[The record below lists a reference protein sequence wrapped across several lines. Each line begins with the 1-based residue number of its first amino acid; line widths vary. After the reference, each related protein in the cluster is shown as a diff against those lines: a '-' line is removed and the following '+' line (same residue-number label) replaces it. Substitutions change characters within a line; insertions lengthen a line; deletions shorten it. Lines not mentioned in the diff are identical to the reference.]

1 MLSFLFFVLFIS
13 AALTGALSARNA
25 DAFNETSLQN
35 ESSVQEDQ
43 APLSDT
49 DSPQDASL
57 PQEGETVK
65 KAAKSDDNRIVV
77 KGSRKKKSSS
87 DGTAAQSS
95 VNSKEIEEKQS
106 ITTGD
111 AVKEMPGVYVNGDG
125 RTGQSQ
131 FLFVRGFRS
140 ADVLVLIDGVEIRNP
155 LSPNGAADL
164 SMSPENIAK
173 IELFKGPQPVL
184 YGSGALAGVLDIRT
198 KKGHGRPK
206 FTASAST
213 AVLDMSNSRYIPD
226 TVNASANLSG
236 SEKRFYYSGGG
247 SFFYTKGISM
257 ADSYKDVK
265 ENLYTK
271 RPDNDPVIKGS
282 VYFRGGVDIDSE
294 NTWEMI
300 IRGNIGKADI
310 DDGPGLGMDD
320 PNRMLRNESLL
331 FKTGTESNLF
341 NKIWNL
347 KFDVSLLLSS
357 LRDDDP
363 ADKGKMAGDLKSRY
377 RSLTFAL
384 NWKNSVVPAA
394 WYELVTGVDLGTEWG
409 TADYEDYSAGRY
421 FNMDFVPNP
430 DISLDAYLFNIFR
443 PLDKLE
449 LNIGGRLQ
457 NNFYQLSLLDKES
470 DLALPN
476 ETKKNIEPTFS
487 VGAVYET
494 PIELGFK
501 ARFARGAKTPTLF
514 QRFSRYANLYQ
525 ELKPETA
532 YGFDG
537 AVQQYFAG
545 RKILL
550 EAGYFY
556 EQKHNH
562 IDLDKSGIYSNRYRI
577 ENHGLEVS
585 LHTKPFWGLSLRSSY
600 TWIFKMQEY
609 KVVEYKGKKYKAK
622 TPTLRR
628 PEHSFNAILNYNYD
642 KKLNISLEVDYVG
655 ERKDEVYNY
664 PKTPYIVTVDDFVI
678 LNFAI
683 SYRIN
688 NYVTIFAKI
697 ENMLDNDDY
706 AYSVEYGTAGITPW
720 IGLKLDI

>member
-1 MLSFLFFVLFIS
+1 MSVLRFLFMIFILSVVSTASVCADEPETQKSESEIS
-13 AALTGALSARNA
+13 APSNVET
-25 DAFNETSLQN
+25 FPETSL
-35 ESSVQEDQ
+35 EE
-43 APLSDT
+43 P
-49 DSPQDASL
+49 
-57 PQEGETVK
+57 ETPKNV
-65 KAAKSDDNRIVV
+65 AKSEENKIVV
-77 KGSRKKKSSS
+77 KGSRKKKASS
-87 DGTAAQSS
+87 DGTAAQNS
-95 VNSKEIEEKQS
+95 VNAKEIEEKQS
-106 ITTGD
+106 VTAGD

-140 ADVLVLIDGVEIRNP
+140 ADVLVLIDGVEMRNP

-173 IELFKGPQPVL
+173 IELLKGPQPVL
-184 YGSGALAGVLDIRT
+184 YGSGALAGVLDIKT
-198 KKGHGRPK
+198 KKGHGKPK
-206 FTASAST
+206 FTSSVST
-213 AVLDMSNSRYIPD
+213 AVLDMSSSRYTPD
-226 TVNASANLSG
+226 TTNVSANLSG
-236 SEKRFYYSGGG
+236 SKERFYYSGGG

-265 ENLYTK
+265 KNLYTK
-271 RPDNDPVIKGS
+271 TPENDSVIKGS
-282 VYFRGGVDIDSE
+282 LYFRGGVDINPD

-300 IRGNIGKADI
+300 VRGNVAKAEI

-320 PNRMLRNESLL
+320 PNRSLL
-331 FKTGTESNLF
+331 NGNLLLKTGIDSNLF

-347 KFDVSLLLSS
+347 KFDVSMLLSS
-357 LRDDDP
+357 LGDKDP
-363 ADKGKMAGDLKSRY
+363 ADPGKIPGDLKSRY
-377 RSLTFAL
+377 RSMTFAV
-384 NWKNSVVPAA
+384 NWKNSIVPTD
-394 WYELVTGVDLGTEWG
+394 WYELVTGLDFGTEWG

-430 DISLDAYLFNIFR
+430 DINFDVYAFNIFK
-443 PLDKLE
+443 PADKLE
-449 LNIGGRLQ
+449 LNAGGRLQ
-457 NNFYQLSLLDKES
+457 TNFYQISLLDK
-470 DLALPN
+470 DTDVKLPD
-476 ETKKNIEPTFS
+476 ETKKNFEPTFS
-487 VGAVYET
+487 LGAAYET
-494 PIELGFK
+494 PIEMGFK
-501 ARFARGAKTPTLF
+501 ARFARGTKTPTLF

-537 AVQQYFAG
+537 AVQQYFVE

-556 EQKHNH
+556 ELKINT
-562 IDLDKSGIYSNRYRI
+562 IDVDKSGIYSNRYRI
-577 ENHGLEVS
+577 ENHGLEIS

-609 KVVEYKGKKYKAK
+609 KVVEYKGEKYKAK

-628 PEHSFNAILNYNYD
+628 PKHSFSAVLNYNYE
-642 KKLNISLEVDYVG
+642 KKLNISLELDYVG
-655 ERKDEVYNY
+655 ERDDEVYNY
-664 PKTPYIVTVDDFVI
+664 PKTPYIVTVDDFLI

-683 SYRIN
+683 SYKIN

-720 IGLKLDI
+720 IGLKLNI

>member
-13 AALTGALSARNA
+13 AALTGALSAQNA
-25 DAFNETSLQN
+25 DAFNETSLQK

-57 PQEGETVK
+57 SREGETVK
-65 KAAKSDDNRIVV
+65 KAAKSDDNKIVV

-443 PLDKLE
+443 
-449 LNIGGRLQ
+449 
-457 NNFYQLSLLDKES
+457 
-470 DLALPN
+470 
-476 ETKKNIEPTFS
+476 
-487 VGAVYET
+487 
-494 PIELGFK
+494 
-501 ARFARGAKTPTLF
+501 
-514 QRFSRYANLYQ
+514 
-525 ELKPETA
+525 
-532 YGFDG
+532 
-537 AVQQYFAG
+537 
-545 RKILL
+545 
-550 EAGYFY
+550 
-556 EQKHNH
+556 
-562 IDLDKSGIYSNRYRI
+562 
-577 ENHGLEVS
+577 
-585 LHTKPFWGLSLRSSY
+585 
-600 TWIFKMQEY
+600 
-609 KVVEYKGKKYKAK
+609 
-622 TPTLRR
+622 
-628 PEHSFNAILNYNYD
+628 
-642 KKLNISLEVDYVG
+642 
-655 ERKDEVYNY
+655 
-664 PKTPYIVTVDDFVI
+664 
-678 LNFAI
+678 
-683 SYRIN
+683 
-688 NYVTIFAKI
+688 
-697 ENMLDNDDY
+697 
-706 AYSVEYGTAGITPW
+706 
-720 IGLKLDI
+720 